1 MKLDLSPNEAVS
13 LADLLCKLFKCHS
26 PKPLPSVAFKLALG
40 NFAVQLR
47 GDFAMLLP
55 DDKTVSAS
63 VAFTD
68 AKGKPAKVDGIPIW
82 ASDNEDA
89 ATVAANADGMSA
101 VVTPGALAGD
111 EPWTANI
118 TVTADADLGEG
129 SKPIIGTGSVTVT
142 GGAASVV
149 EITFGQPA

>member
-1 MKLDLSPNEAVS
+1 
-13 LADLLCKLFKCHS
+13 
-26 PKPLPSVAFKLALG
+26 
-40 NFAVQLR
+40 
-47 GDFAMLLP
+47 MLLP

-89 ATVAANADGMSA
+89 ATVAAADDGMSA
-101 VVTPGALAGD
+101 VVTPGTLVGP

-118 TVTADADLGEG
+118 TVTADADLGAG
-129 SKPIIGTGSVTVT
+129 VVAIIGTGSVTVT